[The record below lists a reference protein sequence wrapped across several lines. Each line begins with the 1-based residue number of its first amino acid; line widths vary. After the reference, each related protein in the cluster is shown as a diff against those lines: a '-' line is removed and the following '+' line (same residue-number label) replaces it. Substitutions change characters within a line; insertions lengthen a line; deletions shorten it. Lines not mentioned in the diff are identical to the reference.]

1 MFVVSGSQPVAGGL
15 KDRLFG
21 ALAYITFIPAIIFLF
36 NERFKR
42 NRFVRFHSV
51 QSILL
56 ALGGILVGIT
66 LRLLLSLFSLIPRVG
81 NLLGWLVI
89 VVASIGWLILWMV
102 LLIKALQGEML
113 KLPLIGNWAEGA

>member
-1 MFVVSGSQPVAGGL
+1 
-15 KDRLFG
+15 
-21 ALAYITFIPAIIFLF
+21 LAYITFIPAIIFLF